1 MPLNPA
7 SGKVLQGTKP
17 ATGALVTLYPAAS
30 IGEEAKNL
38 RPNGVVD
45 EQGAYTISS
54 YVAGDGAPAGEW
66 TVPIVW
72 PDPKVD
78 EKTRKALEEE
88 GNSVPD
94 VFQGRF
100 SKPET
105 SPWKVTI
112 AEGENSLP
120 PIDLSKP

>member
-1 MPLNPA
+1 MQGSTPA
-7 SGKVLQGTKP
+7 K
-17 ATGALVTLYPAAS
+17 GALVTLYPGPS
-30 IGEEAKNL
+30 IVDEQAKTL

-45 EQGAYTISS
+45 DAGKYVLST
-54 YVAGDGAPAGEW
+54 YVANDGVPAGEW
-66 TVPIVW
+66 IVTIVW
-72 PDPKVD
+72 PNPKVD

-100 SKPET
+100 GKPET

-112 AEGENSLP
+112 AAGENSLP
-120 PIDLSKP
+120 PIDSNKP